1 MMKEIWKLFSVMVAM
16 FICGVS
22 LIFGF
27 GLMPLMGET
36 QPMPPPSAPPI
47 PAEVPKDVVK
57 MAEVVAIWCDNKDC
71 RNETL
76 KCLVEKSEPDYV
88 KCFTQ

>member
-1 MMKEIWKLFSVMVAM
+1 MMKETLKSISMGIAF
-16 FICGVS
+16 
-22 LIFGF
+22 IFGLGF
-27 GLMPLMGET
+27 IPLMMGET

-57 MAEVVAIWCDNKDC
+57 MAEVVAIWCDNKEC
-71 RNETL
+71 RNDTL